1 MLHSHRAQSPLNQ
14 CLIHSKAASV
24 LDRIP
29 FIQIL
34 KFQTSLLWLAT
45 SLGSKVTMSP
55 GQCQQLSLVSLSVR
69 KNNWNSNQELIWLQ
83 LNVINI
89 MVWTKVHEVFFLN
102 KSYNFHY
109 EYDNGLMGFLV
120 INITDERRY
129 PSFQQGTAA

>member
-1 MLHSHRAQSPLNQ
+1 MLNSRRAQSPLNQ
-14 CLIHSKAASV
+14 CLIHSKATSF

-29 FIQIL
+29 LIQIP

-55 GQCQQLSLVSLSVR
+55 GQCQQWSPISLSVR
-69 KNNWNSNQELIWLQ
+69 KSNWNSNQELIWLH

-102 KSYNFHY
+102 NSDNFHSG
-109 EYDNGLMGFLV
+109 YDNGLMGFLV
-120 INITDERRY
+120 IHITDERRY